1 MHGDSQVLFGTGGA
15 RSAQP
20 ATQDVAVLV
29 HAGAVENVVRRN
41 TTVGSCPLV
50 PEIALHLADDIEAL
64 WRVVGEDGPPPYWA
78 FAWLG
83 GQALARYVLDH
94 PDEVAGRRVLDLATG
109 SGLVA
114 IAAARAGAAA
124 VLAADIDPL
133 SAAAVPLNAA
143 LNDVTV
149 DMVLTD
155 LLGGD
160 PPDVDVI
167 LAGDV
172 CYDRDMTPRV
182 LGWLERFGGR
192 VLLGDPD
199 RAYLPQTGFVQVA
212 SYDVPTTRALEG
224 VETKR
229 VRVLTPAPRRS

>member
-1 MHGDSQVLFGTGGA
+1 M
-15 RSAQP
+15 
-20 ATQDVAVLV
+20 
-29 HAGAVENVVRRN
+29 
-41 TTVGSCPLV
+41 
-50 PEIALHLADDIEAL
+50 PELRLHLAEDIEAL
-64 WRVVGEDGPPPYWA
+64 WRVTGEDRPPPYWA

-94 PDEVAGRRVLDLATG
+94 PAEVAGQRVLDLATG

-114 IAAARAGAAA
+114 LAAARSGAASVTA
-124 VLAADIDPL
+124 VDIDDR
-133 SAAAVPLNAA
+133 SAAAVGINADLNG
-143 LNDVTV
+143 LYVDV
-149 DMVLTD
+149 VLAD
-155 LLGGD
+155 LLDGP

-182 LGWLERFGGR
+182 LGWLSGFPGR
-192 VLLGDPD
+192 VLLGDPG
-199 RAYLPQTGFVQVA
+199 RAYLPQTGFVEVA

-224 VETKR
+224 VEVKR

>member
-1 MHGDSQVLFGTGGA
+1 MPLPDE
-15 RSAQP
+15 
-20 ATQDVAVLV
+20 D
-29 HAGAVENVVRRN
+29 VVRRN
-41 TTVGSCPLV
+41 TTVGHCPLV

-78 FAWLG
+78 FGWLG

-94 PDEVAGRRVLDLATG
+94 PEEVAGLRVLDLATG

-114 IAAARAGAAA
+114 LAAVRAGAAS
-124 VLAADIDPL
+124 VTAADIDPL
-133 SAAAVPLNAA
+133 SAAAVRLNAG
-143 LNDVTV
+143 LNDTTV
-149 DMVLTD
+149 EMVLAD
-155 LLGGD
+155 LLTAD
-160 PPDVDVI
+160 PPDVDVV

-182 LGWLERFGGR
+182 LGWLSRFGGR
-192 VLLGDPD
+192 VLLGDPG
-199 RAYLPQTGFVQVA
+199 RAYLPQTGFVEIT

-229 VRVLTPAPRRS
+229 VRVLAPDSARHAYG

>member
-1 MHGDSQVLFGTGGA
+1 MHRDSQDLLGAGRA
-15 RSAQP
+15 RSAEP
-20 ATQDVAVLV
+20 ATQELAVLV
-29 HAGAVENVVRRN
+29 HAGAVEDVVRRN
-41 TTVGSCPLV
+41 TAVGSCPLV

-94 PDEVAGRRVLDLATG
+94 PDEVTGLRVLDLATG

-114 IAAARAGAAA
+114 IAAAKAGAAA
-124 VLAADIDPL
+124 VTAVDIDPL
-133 SAAAVPLNAA
+133 SATAVRLNGA
-143 LNDVTV
+143 LNEVTV
-149 DMVLTD
+149 DMRLAD

-182 LGWLERFGGR
+182 LAWLSRFHGR
-192 VLLGDPD
+192 VLLGDPG

-229 VRVLTPAPRRS
+229 VRVLSPAPRRS

>member
-1 MHGDSQVLFGTGGA
+1 MHLDSQELLAVGGA
-15 RSAQP
+15 RSAEP
-20 ATQDVAVLV
+20 ALLELAVLV
-29 HAGAVENVVRRN
+29 HAGPVDEDVVRRN
-41 TTVGSCPLV
+41 TTVQRAPLV
-50 PEIALHLADDIEAL
+50 PEIALHLAEDIEAL

-94 PDEVAGRRVLDLATG
+94 PAEVAGQRVLDLATG

-114 IAAARAGAAA
+114 LAAAQAGAVA
-124 VLAADIDPL
+124 VTAVDIDPL
-133 SAAAVPLNAA
+133 SAAAVRLNAA
-143 LNDVTV
+143 LNDVPV
-149 DMVLTD
+149 DVVLAD
-155 LLGGD
+155 LLTGE

-182 LGWLERFGGR
+182 LGWLSRFEGR
-192 VLLGDPD
+192 VLLGDPGRD
-199 RAYLPQTGFVQVA
+199 YLPRTGLVELA

-224 VETKR
+224 VEVKR
-229 VRVLTPAPRRS
+229 VRVLSPAPR

>member
-1 MHGDSQVLFGTGGA
+1 MPLPDE
-15 RSAQP
+15 
-20 ATQDVAVLV
+20 D
-29 HAGAVENVVRRN
+29 VVRRN
-41 TTVGSCPLV
+41 TAVGRCPLV

-64 WRVVGEDGPPPYWA
+64 WRVVGEGGPPPYWA
-78 FAWLG
+78 FGWLG

-94 PDEVAGRRVLDLATG
+94 PEEVEGLRVLDLATG

-114 IAAARAGAAA
+114 IAAVQAGAADVAA
-124 VLAADIDPL
+124 VDIDPR
-133 SAAAVPLNAA
+133 SAAAVGLNTA
-143 LNDVTV
+143 LNGVTV
-149 DMVLTD
+149 EMLLAD
-155 LLGGD
+155 LLTAD

-182 LGWLERFGGR
+182 LGWLARFGGR
-192 VLLGDPD
+192 VLLGDPG
-199 RAYLPQTGFVQVA
+199 RAYLPQTGFVELT

-229 VRVLTPAPRRS
+229 VRVLSPAPR

>member
-1 MHGDSQVLFGTGGA
+1 VDE
-15 RSAQP
+15 
-20 ATQDVAVLV
+20 D
-29 HAGAVENVVRRN
+29 VVRRH
-41 TTVGSCPLV
+41 TAVGHCPLV

-78 FAWLG
+78 FGWLG

-94 PDEVAGRRVLDLATG
+94 PAEVAGLRVLDLATG

-124 VLAADIDPL
+124 VAAADIDPL
-133 SAAAVPLNAA
+133 SAAAVRLNAA
-143 LNDVTV
+143 LSDVTV
-149 DMVLTD
+149 EVLLTD
-155 LLGGD
+155 LLAGD
-160 PPDVDVI
+160 PPDVDVV

-182 LGWLERFGGR
+182 LAWLGRCTGR
-192 VLLGDPD
+192 VLLGDPG
-199 RAYLPQTGFVQVA
+199 RAYLPQTGFVEVA

-229 VRVLTPAPRRS
+229 VRVLSPAPRRS